1 MDAETIHTLDT
12 TNTSEL
18 TMNTDA
24 TIPRS
29 TCCWPTLQSP
39 AQPVARSFWLQ
50 GFVGGR
56 LGALWVAR
64 CIVGA
69 WVGVVNRCGAR
80 TAATRVSVSGNLGV
94 LFDLYPPHGSYQL
107 RWSSDGAHTK
117 NFYQLCT
124 ISLFVYEFPFYTR
137 THSLSK
143 VEEAK

>member
-39 AQPVARSFWLQ
+39 AQPVARGYWLQ

-69 WVGVVNRCGAR
+69 WVGAVKNRWWESVALHFTSKHERKPALVQQGA
-80 TAATRVSVSGNLGV
+80 
-94 LFDLYPPHGSYQL
+94 
-107 RWSSDGAHTK
+107 
-117 NFYQLCT
+117 
-124 ISLFVYEFPFYTR
+124 
-137 THSLSK
+137 
-143 VEEAK
+143 